1 MSLRSRH
8 PGNPGVVGLF
18 GLGALLVLSLAA
30 APARAQVATIA
41 PKLSP
46 VEKMLFLRAGTFEVW
61 QDTTR
66 LGTEFYCSYMTAKQD
81 SVVTSTS
88 VVYDLHSGK
97 RLMHYEKKALRI
109 TNAMDNHLLLYQSA
123 DEVGAQDRALAVTT
137 FDTTATIY
145 HEDGGQ
151 GDGNV
156 IAVPPGRVYILDPS
170 VYEQVEALTRD
181 FAQSQVPSRT
191 MHALIPPRD
200 TVITIQMN
208 RGPKEK
214 VKGPDGKSLSAQRV
228 DMFDDLTRIQAW
240 LDDSGNLVRLEAPAQ
255 KVRVVRLPA
264 GDAEARALSQA
275 SGPVTPAGSSSARR

>member
-1 MSLRSRH
+1 L
-8 PGNPGVVGLF
+8 
-18 GLGALLVLSLAA
+18 GLGALLIASLAA
-30 APARAQVATIA
+30 VPARAQVATIA

-66 LGTEFYCSYMTAKQD
+66 LGTEFYTAYLTAAKKD
-81 SVVTSTS
+81 SVITTSS

-97 RLMHYEKKALRI
+97 RLMHYEKKTLRI
-109 TNAMDNHLLLYQSA
+109 TGAMDSHLMQYQSA
-123 DEVGAQDRALAVTT
+123 EEIGPQERALAVTT
-137 FDTTATIY
+137 YDTTATIY
-145 HEDGGQ
+145 HEDNGQ
-151 GDGNV
+151 GDGTV
-156 IAVPPGRVYILDPS
+156 IVVPPGRVYILDPS

-200 TVITIQMN
+200 TVITIQMK

-214 VKGPDGKSLSAQRV
+214 VQGTGGKPMSAQRV
-228 DMFDDLTRIQAW
+228 DMYDDLTRIQAW

-255 KVRVVRLPA
+255 KVRVVRLQA
-264 GDAEARALSQA
+264 GDAEAQALSRA
-275 SGPVTPAGSSSARR
+275 SGPATSAGTSASRR